1 MPPQDY
7 YETLGVTRSDS
18 EEDIRR
24 AFRKKAMEYHPD
36 RNKTPG
42 AEDKFKEINEAYQV
56 LSDSKKRAQYDR
68 YGHAGVNAN
77 GGFNRPFDGFD
88 VFGGFGD
95 IFDSFF
101 NDIGGARAKQAQR
114 GDDLQ
119 QRVVLSFEEAVF
131 GTERNVEITRLER
144 CQHCSG
150 AGNEPGTEVTT
161 CQSCRGSG
169 QVRRSQRS
177 VFGQFSQVT
186 LCPNCRGSGNVIQT
200 PCKQCRA
207 AGVDKRKRKIAVTI
221 PAGVEAGMQVRLT
234 GEGDAGRDGGP
245 PGNLYVQ
252 VNVRNHEDFIREGN
266 DLVYRLPVNLAE
278 ATLGVEKEVPTLEG
292 ELQTLKVP
300 EGTQPGTEFRI
311 RSKGVPHLRSDRR
324 GDLRVV
330 VDLQVPR
337 SINSKQRK
345 LLEELSRSFGS
356 ANGAD
361 HGTDDPDNEEDNDK
375 DKGLFGRIKE
385 ALG

>member
-7 YETLGVTRSDS
+7 YETLGVARSDN

-101 NDIGGARAKQAQR
+101 NDAGGSRARQAQR

-131 GTERNVEITRLER
+131 GAERNVETTRLEK

-150 AGNEPGTEVTT
+150 AGNEPGTKVTT

-234 GEGDAGRDGGP
+234 GEGDAGREGGP

-252 VNVRNHEDFIREGN
+252 IDVRQHNDFIRDGH

-278 ATLGVEKEVPTLEG
+278 ATLGVEKQVPTLEG
-292 ELQTLKVP
+292 ELQSLKVP
-300 EGTQPGTEFRI
+300 EGTQPGAEFRI
-311 RSKGVPHLRSDRR
+311 RSKGVPHLQSDRR

-356 ANGAD
+356 PNGTD
-361 HGTDDPDNEEDNDK
+361 HAPDDPDTEEDNDN

-385 ALG
+385 VLG